1 MCNPRRVRVHATRA
15 LAHAWEQE
23 IRRRVTRTGEAH
35 GEARIRESLGDTVG
49 APALTAL
56 PAVLARTPGWEQG
69 EDGLFR
75 HVLHGG
81 SLTYDPATRELEISA
96 RVAATVTASGEA
108 ATVVQAQV
116 NDTVEAEGVGT
127 YYDDNWGGRTEED
140 AAKDA
145 QEDLER
151 SLAAARQSRLDEEN
165 RRAEERESEALDVRA
180 AARAD
185 RAFSAASEERA
196 RELRLAAEE
205 LLLAVGVEGRNLLHR
220 ALAEAY
226 RDALLAYA
234 RVRGAERLNVSETDG
249 VLEIEFDLRL

>member
-1 MCNPRRVRVHATRA
+1 MCNPRRVRVRATRE

-23 IRRRVTRTGEAH
+23 IRRRVTRTGETH
-35 GEARIRESLGDTVG
+35 GEARIREPLGDTVG
-49 APALTAL
+49 LPALTAL
-56 PAVLARTPGWEQG
+56 PAVLARTQGWEQG

-81 SLTYDPATRELEISA
+81 SIVYDPATRELEISA

-108 ATVVQAQV
+108 ATVVQAEV

-127 YYDDNWGGRTEED
+127 YYDDNWGGLTEED
-140 AAKDA
+140 AT
-145 QEDLER
+145 QEAHQDLER
-151 SLAAARQSRLDEEN
+151 ALAAARQDRLDEE
-165 RRAEERESEALDVRA
+165 RRLAEERESGALDEQA
-180 AARAD
+180 GARAD
-185 RAFSAASEERA
+185 RAYSAAAEARA
-196 RELRLAAEE
+196 GELRAAAEE

-234 RVRGAERLNVSETDG
+234 RLRGAERLNVSETDG

>member
-1 MCNPRRVRVHATRA
+1 MCNPRRVRVRATRE

-23 IRRRVTRTGEAH
+23 IRRRVTRTGETH
-35 GEARIRESLGDTVG
+35 GEARIREPLGDTVG
-49 APALTAL
+49 LPALTAL
-56 PAVLARTPGWEQG
+56 PAVLARTPGWEQD

-81 SLTYDPATRELEISA
+81 SIVYDPATRELEISA

-108 ATVVQAQV
+108 ATVVQAEV

-127 YYDDNWGGRTEED
+127 YYDDDWGGLTEED
-140 AAKDA
+140 ATREAH
-145 QEDLER
+145 QDLER
-151 SLAAARQSRLDEEN
+151 ALAAARQDRLDEE
-165 RRAEERESEALDVRA
+165 RRSAEERESGALDEQA
-180 AARAD
+180 GARAD
-185 RAFSAASEERA
+185 RAFSAAAEARA
-196 RELRLAAEE
+196 GELRAAAEE

-234 RVRGAERLNVSETDG
+234 RLRGAERLNVSETDG